1 MSRWA
6 RGATLATFGA
16 VLLMPSMLRPIA
28 ASADDGCPVLG
39 PGCVVDTVDDLVDGT
54 TEPVDEVSDIVDDI
68 SDGVTGGVEVVIDD
82 TLGVVPDEPGD
93 GGGGAGDGGG
103 GGAGS
108 GGGAIGD
115 AGSSGDGPS
124 LTGRHR
130 RTLGPPKMVPPPARG
145 APSVAMP
152 SAGTG
157 VDPRA
162 VTAEGPTV
170 GIALVRT
177 VAGVAVLLM
186 LLGLLAGFVSFQH
199 ALDRRDPKLAPDTLG
214 SDRVPFG

>member
-1 MSRWA
+1 MNRTKAALVIVIGIGLAACQPMGPKKGSGSGPTGPVSVEPA
-6 RGATLATFGA
+6 PRG
-16 VLLMPSMLRPIA
+16 
-28 ASADDGCPVLG
+28 
-39 PGCVVDTVDDLVDGT
+39 GT
-54 TEPVDEVSDIVDDI
+54 S
-68 SDGVTGGVEVVIDD
+68 GR
-82 TLGVVPDEPGD
+82 
-93 GGGGAGDGGG
+93 GG

-115 AGSSGDGPS
+115 AGSRGDGPS

-186 LLGLLAGFVSFQH
+186 LLGLLAGFVSFQQ